1 VKVPDAAAHPRLQML
16 ANLQMRAV
24 FFGLIAC
31 SWVAM
36 LYAQLVSGPLLT
48 QVTLELGGK
57 FQVYYIYA
65 VTYAT
70 PWSMEFCVM
79 AASATAHGY
88 RLNVLGEG
96 RKAYFDQDS
105 FLDKLWALRDFV
117 AGVMHTTPE
126 DMRNH
131 TLILFFDGYDVLFS
145 GNPRT
150 LVKRFVRHKRK
161 LLFGAENGCC
171 STREYMTFK
180 DNRCDPNWPSD
191 KYTTTP
197 FLNSGIFLGFVTE
210 VDHLLTAAKNEYD
223 SYLAKLQRDYGPIQP
238 LHETWETSKG
248 PWDPYMI
255 GGDQLLMCQLFA
267 HEVVRRGQSL
277 RSAIDMSLD
286 YESQMFVN
294 AYKMEIG
301 REIVITTKG
310 RVRYD
315 VNLDACDAW
324 DQVWFQNECRQRG
337 VHRLRGETLPVIVHF
352 NGPQKQNMIS
362 VASQMRWPDGQNI
375 AELWE
380 SEIFSVS
387 SGAHMALKE
396 ACAPYKTELA
406 CGATVGEC
414 LRYQTLETQ

>member
-1 VKVPDAAAHPRLQML
+1 ML
-16 ANLQMRAV
+16 ANLEMRAV
-24 FFGLIAC
+24 FLGLLAC
-31 SWVAM
+31 SWV
-36 LYAQLVSGPLLT
+36 LDAQLLSPSMMHHGPLLT
-48 QVTLELGGK
+48 QVTLEGVGGSK
-57 FQVYYIYA
+57 VYHIYS

-70 PWSMEFCVM
+70 AWSKEFCVM
-79 AASATAHGY
+79 AASASAHGY
-88 RLNVLGEG
+88 KLNVLGEG
-96 RKAYFDQDS
+96 RQAHFDQHR
-105 FLDKLWALRDFV
+105 FLDKLWSLKDFV
-117 AGVMHTTPE
+117 VGVMHTTPE
-126 DMRNH
+126 YMRNH

-150 LVKRFVRHKRK
+150 LVKRFVHHKRK

-197 FLNSGIFLGFVTE
+197 FLNSGVFLGFIME
-210 VDHLLTAAKNEYD
+210 VDRLLTAAENEYD
-223 SYLAKLQRDYGPIQP
+223 SYIARLQRDYGPIQP

-248 PWDPYMI
+248 PWDPYLV
-255 GGDQLLMCQLFA
+255 GTDQLLMCHLFA
-267 HEVVRRGQSL
+267 HEVVRGGQSL
-277 RSAIDMSLD
+277 RSVIDMSLD

-294 AYKMEIG
+294 AYQMEMG

-315 VNLDACDAW
+315 VNLAACDAW
-324 DQVWFQNECRQRG
+324 DQESFQKECRQRG
-337 VHRLRGETLPVIVHF
+337 VRRLRGETLPVIVHF
-352 NGPQKQNMIS
+352 NGAQKQNMMT
-362 VASQMRWPDGQNI
+362 VASQMRWPYGSDI

-380 SEIFSVS
+380 SEIYSVS
-387 SGAHMALKE
+387 SGARMALKE

-414 LRYQTLETQ
+414 LRYQALETQ